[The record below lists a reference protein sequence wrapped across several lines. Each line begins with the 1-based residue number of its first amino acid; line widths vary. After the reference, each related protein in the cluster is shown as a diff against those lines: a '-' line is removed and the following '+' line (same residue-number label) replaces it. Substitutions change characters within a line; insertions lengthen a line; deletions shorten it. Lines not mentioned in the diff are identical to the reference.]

1 MPANNEATRQNIAK
15 QRRGP
20 NGKLLPAIKDTPIK
34 PVLDALNST
43 FRVIREHNAEVPN
56 VVLVVGASG
65 RKSKTTLF
73 NGHFAP
79 KSWEAKGAEHEI
91 AISGEV
97 LRQGAEGVLET
108 FLHEAAHALAAQRDI
123 KDTSR
128 QNRFHNKRF
137 KALAEEVGL
146 VIPEADPSIGWS
158 HARLTKETKALYKPQ
173 LAELTKALK
182 LYRLPPPEKPNKPK
196 TTTKIECGCRSI
208 TLANTFL
215 DKGDIRCEGCG
226 EVFLAV
232 GSDSDDDE

>member
-1 MPANNEATRQNIAK
+1 MANNEATRQNIAK

-20 NGKLLPAIKDTPIK
+20 NGQLLPKIVDTPLK
-34 PVLDALNST
+34 PVVDALNST
-43 FRVIREHNAEVPN
+43 LMAIREHNAEVPN

-65 RKSKTTLF
+65 RRSRTTLAL
-73 NGHFAP
+73 GHFSP
-79 KSWEAKGAEHEI
+79 KSWESKGAQHEI

-108 FLHEAAHALAAQRDI
+108 MLHEAAHALAEQREI

-128 QNRFHNKRF
+128 QGRFHNKRF
-137 KALAEEVGL
+137 KAVAEEVGL
-146 VIPEADPSIGWS
+146 VIPESDPSIGWS
-158 HARLTKETKALYKPQ
+158 NARLTKETKALYKPQ

-196 TTTKIECGCRSI
+196 TTTKVECGCRSI

-215 DKGDIRCEGCG
+215 DKGEIICAECN
-226 EVFLAV
+226 ETFLPVA
-232 GSDSDDDE
+232 GGDDDE

>member
-1 MPANNEATRQNIAK
+1 MANNEATRQNIAK

-20 NGKLLPAIKDTPIK
+20 DGKLLPKIVDTPLK
-34 PVLDALNST
+34 PVVDALNST
-43 FRVIREHNAEVPN
+43 LKAIREHNAEVPN

-65 RKSKTTLF
+65 RKSRTTLAL
-73 NGHFAP
+73 GHFSP
-79 KSWEAKGAEHEI
+79 KSWESKGAQHEI

-108 FLHEAAHALAAQRDI
+108 MLHEAAHALAEAREI

-128 QNRFHNKRF
+128 QGRFHNKRF
-137 KALAEEVGL
+137 KAVAEEVGL
-146 VIPEADPSIGWS
+146 TIPESDKSIGWS
-158 HARLTKETKALYKPQ
+158 NTRLTKETKALYKAQ

-182 LYRLPPPEKPNKPK
+182 LYRLPAPPKPDKPK
-196 TTTKIECGCRSI
+196 STTKVECGCRSI
-208 TLANTFL
+208 TLSNTFL
-215 DKGDIRCEGCG
+215 DKGAIRCEECG